1 MTLFRVLFN
10 IKNFIVNMVS
20 EKKFDITEKVNINQE
35 ILFRAREDT
44 GKRNW
49 SDTTTATGGD
59 PVSVDSSTKDSV
71 SSGIPPKRRKNS
83 DVNSCETYSSTV
95 QLPSDDSGS
104 SSSSS
109 SVANSPRP
117 ETAGKLE
124 INQAQSPN
132 GLVLDSC
139 PSSGFVSDEINSSK
153 NLIPDSISNNST
165 SFNPNCI
172 VNENFNS
179 SLSYSSDLLSE
190 DVDKKISDDS
200 PICTESITESYS
212 SINIKDNSILGNEND
227 SLDIN
232 ESVTRVEE
240 SDRLRTSI
248 SKKDSEEEVVVN
260 KREQSPSSQ
269 DSQEVDLFS
278 TDFDENEIIDR
289 TSIEYPSNSSTFRFS
304 DQSLSRS
311 NTIDLDDVES
321 LQSSSLMSYNPNSI
335 TKSQSLQENE
345 SSKSLVLTK
354 KRSIFKSR
362 QKEDSKKRATY
373 KHKWHGNE
381 DKEESF
387 KKENVPKS
395 ASTVSHVNDDPFSF
409 DTTPVLKRV
418 QTWPSNSQAIN
429 DSFEEEPQAVTQV
442 KCPRQAKKQL
452 AECAAMVMFALSQDR
467 LNMDL
472 DRGSLELMLNLLDT
486 DGCVTE
492 SGDQLSEAAAL
503 DQKSKIRSLC
513 KELQQKGHAKHL
525 KLDNIKAATLAM
537 ETLLSLTSK
546 RAGEWFKEELR
557 ELGGVDHLMRTITSC
572 MKHFQS
578 DIQSWSPSL
587 MDKLS
592 KVDRC
597 LKVLENVTHQNESNQ
612 EYILNYNTGE
622 FSNTLM
628 GLYRMCQTEVPL
640 NPLHPQGYLALCD
653 PNILA
658 AKGIVTTLM
667 TTLKVL
673 INLTH
678 GSRKEGSKILGKD
691 DEIYNISIYC
701 LLIMPMYLDHD
712 RKFEIQV
719 LACCLLLNLLENSPQ
734 NRQRLMNLKSPIA
747 AVDDE
752 DEDEIF
758 GNRER
763 ESAMSSLITLF
774 YTSEESARIQEAD
787 TNQII
792 DKDLVQETTKEDE
805 EIEETVARLLQKAGR
820 HMEDTLIAAYTALL
834 AGYCLMDNKEFEDS
848 IRLLQPEGH
857 FKTMV
862 AVLKK
867 FLHFMNLTATT
878 SLLRSLKPTERVV
891 KYMDNL
897 DRSPEEEAEEK
908 LKKEKEAEAIAY
920 EAFGLRSFIVLW
932 QDIKFIN

>member
-1 MTLFRVLFN
+1 MK
-10 IKNFIVNMVS
+10 I
-20 EKKFDITEKVNINQE
+20 
-35 ILFRAREDT
+35 
-44 GKRNW
+44 
-49 SDTTTATGGD
+49 
-59 PVSVDSSTKDSV
+59 
-71 SSGIPPKRRKNS
+71 RKN
-83 DVNSCETYSSTV
+83 
-95 QLPSDDSGS
+95 P
-104 SSSSS
+104 
-109 SVANSPRP
+109 
-117 ETAGKLE
+117 
-124 INQAQSPN
+124 
-132 GLVLDSC
+132 
-139 PSSGFVSDEINSSK
+139 
-153 NLIPDSISNNST
+153 
-165 SFNPNCI
+165 
-172 VNENFNS
+172 
-179 SLSYSSDLLSE
+179 
-190 DVDKKISDDS
+190 
-200 PICTESITESYS
+200 
-212 SINIKDNSILGNEND
+212 
-227 SLDIN
+227 
-232 ESVTRVEE
+232 
-240 SDRLRTSI
+240 LRRRMYR
-248 SKKDSEEEVVVN
+248 K
-260 KREQSPSSQ
+260 
-269 DSQEVDLFS
+269 
-278 TDFDENEIIDR
+278 
-289 TSIEYPSNSSTFRFS
+289 
-304 DQSLSRS
+304 
-311 NTIDLDDVES
+311 
-321 LQSSSLMSYNPNSI
+321 
-335 TKSQSLQENE
+335 
-345 SSKSLVLTK
+345 
-354 KRSIFKSR
+354 
-362 QKEDSKKRATY
+362 
-373 KHKWHGNE
+373 
-381 DKEESF
+381 
-387 KKENVPKS
+387 VP
-395 ASTVSHVNDDPFSF
+395 STVSHVNNDPFSF

-442 KCPRQAKKQL
+442 KCPRQAKKYYTVIKNVKKTHQLQESGEFQEFNDDVEYFLDALRNSNSVSTRCLASLNLAQKCMTPAFRMHLRAHATVIKFFRALSDAPSYPQL

-513 KELQQKGHAKHL
+513 KELQQRGHAKHL

-622 FSNTLM
+622 FSSTLM

-678 GSRKEGSKILGKD
+678 GSRKEALGSRILGKD

-834 AGYCLMDNKEFEDS
+834 AGYCLMDNKEFENS

-908 LKKEKEAEAIAY
+908 LKKEKEAEAMAY
-920 EAFGLRSFIVLW
+920 EAFGF
-932 QDIKFIN
+932 